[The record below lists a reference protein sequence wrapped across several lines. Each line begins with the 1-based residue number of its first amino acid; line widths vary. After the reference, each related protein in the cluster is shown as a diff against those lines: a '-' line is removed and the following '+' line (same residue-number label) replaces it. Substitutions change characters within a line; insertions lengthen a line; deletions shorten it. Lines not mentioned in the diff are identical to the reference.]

1 MKVMSRMKP
10 GDILLVLSVGILVL
24 ISLIWMDFHN
34 EGKQSNRLIADITS
48 NGEVIQKIDLNKVK
62 GSETITVKNKG
73 YELTLVA
80 EKGKLRVLDADCPD
94 KICVHAGWLK
104 EQGDNAI
111 CMPSETI
118 VMIEGEV
125 K

>member
-1 MKVMSRMKP
+1 MFKMKP
-10 GDILLVLSVGILVL
+10 GDILLVFLVVISVL
-24 ISLIWMDFHN
+24 ISLFWMDFHN
-34 EGKQSNRLIADITS
+34 EGKQTNRLIADITS

-62 GSETITVKNKG
+62 ASETITVKNKG

-80 EKGKLRVLDADCPD
+80 EKGKIRVLDADCPD
-94 KICVHAGWLK
+94 KICVHAGWLM

-111 CMPSETI
+111 CMPSEI
-118 VMIEGEV
+118 VVMIEGEE